1 MAQRL
6 KKIISGGQTGGDF
19 GGLLAGKEL
28 GLLTGGTAPKG
39 YLTDAGPN
47 LKLKDY
53 GLEEGEYDPKT
64 YPKRTMKN
72 VDAADLTIAFRFS
85 SSAGTD
91 KTIGYANT
99 GVWGPGETKPGL
111 HMGTRGKPVL
121 VITEKNID
129 NAAALIREAMQKVD
143 PEVVNI
149 AGHREKT
156 NPGIERFVKESLVKG
171 LSNTATAEPV
181 KVASGTGK
189 HHANVPMS
197 YPMAADQVRKDL
209 RERFPKGTSTL
220 ELIKAGLRTATT
232 RAASMSPWK
241 VGDTISFQDDPTVYR
256 VTSRGLPEFNKDP
269 EAWAK
274 KEGWD
279 PAAIRRDPR
288 LLNQVTKVGA
298 VQTTFERVDKTDE
311 PVKVKT
317 SASTVEPGKE
327 LSKQD
332 AIMFGKRGNPD
343 TSAKFER
350 MTKTARELGPDAVR
364 PTARELSAV
373 WKELVAH
380 EDAKF
385 SRVKGEGSGEYIDK
399 VVRQLIK
406 DKVIRLE
413 AREMTVALA
422 LHSVDHI
429 LGRERGESPAKIAK
443 AVDMVR
449 FVGGE
454 RGTETAEEAEAL
466 AGDRASED
474 LKPKFLGAEPPL
486 SPEDRDLRAKSLKGP
501 SGRKFITKIIDLE
514 DPTPLSDKKDEDRA
528 RRLLKEETVA
538 QSAEPEKAPRKVAR
552 GQAPKSG
559 RFAAPEMKSRGLRY
573 ENYSE
578 PRPTKGGFRIPRR
591 LEPRLTKDI
600 IVPGIYARRDSY
612 SARTRKK
619 GSLVRD
625 TAPGRVKKKLVEGK
639 RVLSLPTDVGKKAK
653 TSKGVPI
660 EMKRFDEVN
669 EKGEK
674 YKGKLIVP
682 KPEKAM
688 DQMATDTPYETTE
701 YKRLRDLA
709 LNNRASDQERAEAV
723 LRLKQLMNKGYGEV
737 MQVIS
742 DDPDS
747 VQKQMTSKSGRPK
760 FKSNGEPKLWPRRT
774 AKEKAKSSARNQ
786 SKRLGGTGASER
798 MKIKEDSRKANK
810 PVEGMQLDAEGG
822 EMYEREEDVGK
833 LRFKNFRSPDALYT
847 APEVSPEGKNRQAL
861 LRSSEAQASRKNDAD
876 KYRFRLTESLKVR
889 KGRELLK
896 EEIARI
902 EAKVAKK
909 YAGPGAIPSHT
920 LEDPESFKALP
931 YQLQDPSV
939 SLKRYKEKLRVTSEE
954 PKRIKVKAK
963 GKAGL
968 SRKIL
973 DEPTELPEGT
983 AVEREPQRVRVMR
996 LTDIAPRTRL
1006 SDEPPTPPK
1015 RVKVVGGA
1023 RPLTEAQA
1031 FRKYKDA
1038 QKLRVQQ
1045 ARFRRAN
1052 QGRLEQAR
1060 TGIQKR
1066 FKVRG

>member
-1 MAQRL
+1 MA
-6 KKIISGGQTGGDF
+6 
-19 GGLLAGKEL
+19 
-28 GLLTGGTAPKG
+28 
-39 YLTDAGPN
+39 
-47 LKLKDY
+47 
-53 GLEEGEYDPKT
+53 
-64 YPKRTMKN
+64 
-72 VDAADLTIAFRFS
+72 
-85 SSAGTD
+85 
-91 KTIGYANT
+91 
-99 GVWGPGETKPGL
+99 
-111 HMGTRGKPVL
+111 
-121 VITEKNID
+121 
-129 NAAALIREAMQKVD
+129 
-143 PEVVNI
+143 
-149 AGHREKT
+149 
-156 NPGIERFVKESLVKG
+156 
-171 LSNTATAEPV
+171 
-181 KVASGTGK
+181 

-197 YPMAADQVRKDL
+197 YPMAPDQVRKDL
-209 RERFPKGTSTL
+209 RAKFPEGTSTL
-220 ELIKAGLRTATT
+220 ALIKAGLRTATT
-232 RAASMSPWK
+232 RAASASPWK
-241 VGDTISFQDDPTVYR
+241 VGDTISFQGDPTIYR
-256 VTSRGLPEFNKDP
+256 VTSRGLPQFNKDP

-279 PAAIRRDPR
+279 PEAIRRDPR

-298 VQTTFERVDKTDE
+298 VQTTFERVDKPDE
-311 PVKVKT
+311 PIKVKR

-332 AIMFGKRGNPD
+332 AIMFGKRGDPD

-350 MTKTARELGPDAVR
+350 MTKTARELGPDAAR

-373 WKELVAH
+373 WKELIAH
-380 EDAKF
+380 DDAKF
-385 SRVKGEGSGEYIDK
+385 SRIKGEGSGEYIDK

-406 DKVIRLE
+406 EGTIKPE
-413 AREMTVALA
+413 AREMTVTLA

-429 LGRERGESPAKIAK
+429 LGRERGESPAKIAN

-449 FVGGE
+449 YVGGE
-454 RGTETAEEAEAL
+454 RGTETVEEAEAL

-474 LKPKFLGAEPPL
+474 LKTKFLGAEPPL

-538 QSAEPEKAPRKVAR
+538 QSAAPEKAPRKVAR

-591 LEPRLTKDI
+591 LEPRLTEDVV
-600 IVPGIYARRDSY
+600 VPGIYSKPAAY
-612 SARTRKK
+612 SSRVRKK

-653 TSKGVPI
+653 TKSGAPI
-660 EMKRFDEVN
+660 EMKRFQEVD
-669 EKGEK
+669 EKGRKFE
-674 YKGKLIVP
+674 GKLIVP
-682 KPEKAM
+682 KAEKAM

-701 YKRLRDLA
+701 YKRLRDVA
-709 LNNRASDQERAEAV
+709 LNNRASSQERAEAV

-760 FKSNGEPKLWPRRT
+760 FNSKGEPVLWPRRT
-774 AKEKAKSSARNQ
+774 AKQKAKSSARNE
-786 SKRLGGTGASER
+786 SKQLGGTGASER
-798 MKIKEDSRKANK
+798 IKIKEDSRKANK
-810 PVEGMQLDAEGG
+810 PVEGLQLDAEGNPLVD
-822 EMYEREEDVGK
+822 REIDVGK
-833 LRFKNFRSPDALYT
+833 PQFKNFRSPDPLYT
-847 APEVSPEGKNRQAL
+847 APTGKGKQGI
-861 LRSSEAQASRKNDAD
+861 LRSGNKQASRKADAD
-876 KYRFRLTESLKVR
+876 KYRFKLTEALKER

-896 EEIARI
+896 EEIDRI

-909 YAGPGAIPSHT
+909 YAGSGAIPSHT
-920 LEDPESFKALP
+920 LENPESFKAP
-931 YQLQDPSV
+931 QEEI
-939 SLKRYKEKLRVTSEE
+939 KVTSKE
-954 PKRIKVKAK
+954 PKRVPERIKVKAR

-973 DEPTELPEGT
+973 NEPTDLPEGT
-983 AVEREPQRVRVMR
+983 AAEREPQRVRVMR
-996 LTDIAPRTRL
+996 LTDIAPKTRL
-1006 SDEPPTPPK
+1006 SDESPTPPT
-1015 RVKVVGGA
+1015 RIKVAGGA
-1023 RPLTEAQA
+1023 QPLTAAQA

-1045 ARFRRAN
+1045 ARFTRAN

-1060 TGIQKR
+1060 TGIKKR

>member
-72 VDAADLTIAFRFS
+72 VDAADLTIAFRFGG
-85 SSAGTD
+85 SAGTD

-121 VITEKNID
+121 VITEQNVD
-129 NAAALIREAMQKVD
+129 NAAKLIREAIQKVD

-149 AGHREKT
+149 AGHREKSF
-156 NPGIERFVKESLVKG
+156 PGIERFVKESLVKG
-171 LSNTATAEPV
+171 LSNTATPGPI

-197 YPMAADQVRKDL
+197 YKMAPDQLRKDL
-209 RERFPKGTSTL
+209 RERFPEGTSTL

-241 VGDTISFQDDPTVYR
+241 VGDTISFEGDPTIYR

-279 PAAIRRDPR
+279 PEAIRRDPK
-288 LLNQVTKVGA
+288 LLQQATKVGA
-298 VQTTFERVDKTDE
+298 VQTTFERVDKADE
-311 PVKVKT
+311 PVKVKGLGGAHQNKIVRPD
-317 SASTVEPGKE
+317 SVSTVLDASSIVKNRSDTYRQEGTTPRRYETYTPPDPSKA

-332 AIMFGKRGNPD
+332 AVMFGKLGKPE
-343 TSAKFER
+343 TTATLER

-364 PTARELSAV
+364 PTPRELSAV
-373 WKELVAH
+373 WKELIAH
-380 EDAKF
+380 DDAKF

-406 DKVIRLE
+406 DGTIRLE
-413 AREMTVALA
+413 AREMTVTLA

-429 LGRERGESPAKIAK
+429 LGRERGESPAKLAK

-449 FVGGE
+449 YVGGE

-474 LKPKFLGAEPPL
+474 LKTKFLGAEPPL

-501 SGRKFITKIIDLE
+501 SGRKFITRVIDLE

-538 QSAEPEKAPRKVAR
+538 QTAEPEKAPRKVAR
-552 GQAPKSG
+552 GQAPQSG
-559 RFAAPEMKSRGLRY
+559 RFAGREMRSRGLRY

-591 LEPRLTKDI
+591 LEPRLTKDVV
-600 IVPGIYARRDSY
+600 VPGIYSKPDAY
-612 SARTRKK
+612 SSRVRKK

-625 TAPGRVKKKLVEGK
+625 TAPGRVRKKLVEGK

-653 TSKGVPI
+653 TKSGAPI
-660 EMKRFDEVN
+660 EMKRFKEVDAQGR
-669 EKGEK
+669 ESE
-674 YKGKLIVP
+674 GKLIVP
-682 KPEKAM
+682 KAEKAM
-688 DQMATDTPYETTE
+688 DQMATDAPYENTE
-701 YKRLRDLA
+701 YKRLRDIA
-709 LNNRASDQERAEAV
+709 LNNRASDLERAEAV

-737 MQVIS
+737 MQAIS

-747 VQKQMTSKSGRPK
+747 VQKQMTTKSGKPK
-760 FKSNGEPKLWPRRT
+760 VDSKGNPILWPRRT
-774 AKEKAKSSARNQ
+774 AKEKARSSARSQ
-786 SKRLGGTGASER
+786 SRRLGGTGASER
-798 MKIKEDSRKANK
+798 IKIKEDSRKANK

-833 LRFKNFRSPDALYT
+833 PRFKNFRSPDELYT
-847 APEVSPEGKNRQAL
+847 APTGKGRQGI

-876 KYRFRLTESLKVR
+876 KYRFRLTESLKAR

-896 EEIARI
+896 EEIERI

-920 LEDPESFKALP
+920 LEDPESFKFP
-931 YQLQDPSV
+931 QEEVQG
-939 SLKRYKEKLRVTSEE
+939 TSEEPKPEE
-954 PKRIKVKAK
+954 PKRIKVKSGRAK
-963 GKAGL
+963 RIKVSA
-968 SRKIL
+968 
-973 DEPTELPEGT
+973 PLP
-983 AVEREPQRVRVMR
+983 AVDVERLKRQELEASNERGEHLRVIRR
-996 LTDIAPRTRL
+996 SDFRNKSGRL
-1006 SDEPPTPPK
+1006 SDARVSPPA
-1015 RVKVVGGA
+1015 RIKVDGRA
-1023 RPLTEAQA
+1023 RNL
-1031 FRKYKDA
+1031 
-1038 QKLRVQQ
+1038 
-1045 ARFRRAN
+1045 
-1052 QGRLEQAR
+1052 
-1060 TGIQKR
+1060 I
-1066 FKVRG
+1066 KVRGRS